1 MEAIDSNGSNSGTSF
16 KELTLSLAEKSI
28 ERILEL
34 SEDTQTRR
42 REVAQDSLAFNT
54 RTETIVHTT
63 LWLENFTTFLEQ
75 LSTVA

>member
-1 MEAIDSNGSNSGTSF
+1 MEAIDSNGSSSGTSF
-16 KELTLSLAEKSI
+16 KELTLGLAEESI

-34 SEDTQTRR
+34 SETQIRS
-42 REVAQDSLAFNT
+42 REVAKDA

-63 LWLENFTTFLEQ
+63 LWLENFTIFLEQ

>member
-1 MEAIDSNGSNSGTSF
+1 MEAIDSGG
-16 KELTLSLAEKSI
+16 LTFSLAEESI

-34 SEDTQTRR
+34 SEDAEIRR
-42 REVAQDSLAFNT
+42 RRDVAKDSLRCNT

-75 LSTVA
+75 LSAAA

>member
-1 MEAIDSNGSNSGTSF
+1 MEPAGGTGLNSGTSL
-16 KELTLSLAEKSI
+16 KKLTSSLADESI

-34 SEDTQTRR
+34 STNAQIRR
-42 REVAQDSLAFNT
+42 PEAKDSLGFNT

-75 LSTVA
+75 LSAVA